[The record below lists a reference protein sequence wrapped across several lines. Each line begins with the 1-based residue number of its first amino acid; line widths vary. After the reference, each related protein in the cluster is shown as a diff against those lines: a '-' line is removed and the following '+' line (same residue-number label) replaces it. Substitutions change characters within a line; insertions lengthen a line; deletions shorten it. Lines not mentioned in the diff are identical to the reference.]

1 MEKNIFH
8 NLDKSKIFDIKSA
21 IITLIIEVIVVTTFI
36 VFHILTNIASSNEII
51 TYFSKSNLLEIM
63 INGFILYAI
72 IYVIFS
78 ERRQKI
84 VEKQMYE
91 SVFKHNLHPAFMIN
105 ERGRITKI
113 NDAAEKI
120 YGYRKEEIMGL
131 DYKIFLPPEEAVKSQ
146 KVINQV
152 LKGTAQKQET
162 KIYHK
167 SGYEIDVEFNAIPI
181 VVANKVVGVVGFIKD
196 ISEEKRS
203 KKSLENANKHLKE
216 ISELDGLIGIK
227 NRGFFEKEIK
237 EQWDNALMDGRNLS
251 LILLDVDF
259 FKTYNDTYGHII
271 GDKCLKQVT
280 EAVSKA
286 IRKDWDTLCRYGGEE
301 FIVILPE
308 TDCCDAYVIGE
319 RVRSS
324 VENLKIPHIKSEAS
338 NFVTVSVGV
347 SNTIPKEGESYEDLI
362 SRADEAMYMAK
373 KNGRNKVTLLK

>member
-8 NLDKSKIFDIKSA
+8 HLDKRKIFDIKSA
-21 IITLIIEVIVVTTFI
+21 IITLIIEIIVVTIFI
-36 VFHILTNIASSNEII
+36 AFHILTNIASSNEIM
-51 TYFSKSNLLEIM
+51 TYFSMSNLLQVM

-91 SVFKHNLHPAFMIN
+91 SVFKHNFHPAFMIN
-105 ERGRITKI
+105 EKGEITKI
-113 NDAAEKI
+113 NDAAEKM
-120 YGYRKEEIMGL
+120 YGYKKEEIIGL
-131 DYKIFLPPEEAVKSQ
+131 DYKRFLPADEVIKSQ
-146 KVINQV
+146 EVITQV

-162 KIYHK
+162 KIQHR
-167 SGYEIDVEFNAIPI
+167 SGYEIDVELNAIPI
-181 VVANKVVGVVGFIKD
+181 IVGSKVEGVVGFIKD
-196 ISEEKRS
+196 ISEEKRN
-203 KKSLENANKHLKE
+203 KKSLENANKYLKE

-227 NRGFFEKEIK
+227 NRGFFEKEMK
-237 EQWDNALMDGRNLS
+237 EQWDNALMNGRNLS
-251 LILLDVDF
+251 LILLDVDL

-324 VENLKIPHIKSEAS
+324 VESLEIPHIKSGAS
-338 NFVTVSVGV
+338 KFVTVSVGV
-347 SNTIPKEGESYEDLI
+347 SSAIPKEGENYEDLI

-373 KNGRNKVTLLK
+373 KNGRNKVALLK